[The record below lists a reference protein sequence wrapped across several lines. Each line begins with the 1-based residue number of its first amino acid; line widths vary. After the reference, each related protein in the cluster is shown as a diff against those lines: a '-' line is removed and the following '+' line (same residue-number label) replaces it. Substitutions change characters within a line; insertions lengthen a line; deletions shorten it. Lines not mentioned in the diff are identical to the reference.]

1 MLYFFIFEHWV
12 HFLSFGDTRSP
23 GMFGPTDFK
32 NSCIVACVYIDT
44 FVRVAAQVVYIL
56 ETKKDA

>member
-23 GMFGPTDFK
+23 DMFRSTVFK
-32 NSCIVACVYIDT
+32 NYCIVACEY
-44 FVRVAAQVVYIL
+44 
-56 ETKKDA
+56 